1 MTPVQCA
8 CGKTILIKPEWQGLA
23 VRCAGCRRT
32 VDPAAPAQAVS
43 DRRPCPF
50 CGEAIL
56 QSARKCRFCRRAL
69 DGSSPEAAV
78 SKPHVDPGGTGV
90 LVVGILA
97 WVFWMPG
104 FFLFPIVWAWGHAY
118 VRDCRAKGVLPSGA
132 GQAGRILGMIGT
144 VVAAI
149 GLLCLGL
156 FLFLLFS
163 GQIK

>member
-1 MTPVQCA
+1 MTPVVCS
-8 CGKTILIKPEWQGLA
+8 CGKTILLKPEWQGFS
-23 VRCAGCRRT
+23 VRCAGCGNP
-32 VDPAAPAQAVS
+32 VDPARAMS

-50 CGEAIL
+50 CGEGIL
-56 QSARKCRFCRRAL
+56 ATARKCRFCSRFV
-69 DGSSPEAAV
+69 DGSSAAAAPV
-78 SKPHVDPGGTGV
+78 KAAVDPGGTGV

-118 VRDCRAKGVLPSGA
+118 ERDCRAKGVSPSGA
-132 GQAGRILGMIGT
+132 GVAGRILGMIGT
-144 VVAAI
+144 VVAGIAV
-149 GLLCLGL
+149 LCLGL